1 MRVPATH
8 RHLQTRAH
16 ICKVRLMPTAG
27 QVGVPGQGACSG
39 KLRQRCSC
47 RGQVLSR
54 AGLWGEGDSPGGEP
68 AGHRPQRTC
77 PPVYCSAR
85 PRLHRGSSQ
94 RRPSPA
100 SSFQDRGCLRPAGAI
115 WGNQGP
121 TPAWPEEQAPPSSQV
136 LGPRGPLQVEGVPP
150 RSRASPLLVSTAPS
164 GLGRGD
170 LEQPPGRR
178 GQLSQSSG
186 ERAWRPRRR
195 GLGGGERH
203 RAGGHGRGALPD
215 PAALGRGQAV
225 AVGRAAAEQ
234 QQVERGAE
242 WTTDLV
248 CDLPTWMQTL
258 LRFTTCFPS
267 PSPEHGPGPRA
278 PDPTP
283 GPGVDLGAL
292 SPQSTDHP

>member
-1 MRVPATH
+1 MTAQVESRQVTAPSAPARLFTAVRDPGSIAEAASGARAQHPRSGTAAASDTLGLFGGTRV
-8 RHLQTRAH
+8 
-16 ICKVRLMPTAG
+16 
-27 QVGVPGQGACSG
+27 
-39 KLRQRCSC
+39 
-47 RGQVLSR
+47 
-54 AGLWGEGDSPGGEP
+54 
-68 AGHRPQRTC
+68 
-77 PPVYCSAR
+77 
-85 PRLHRGSSQ
+85 
-94 RRPSPA
+94 
-100 SSFQDRGCLRPAGAI
+100 
-115 WGNQGP
+115 P

-136 LGPRGPLQVEGVPP
+136 LGPRGPLQAEGVPP
-150 RSRASPLLVSTAPS
+150 RSRTSPLLVSTAPS

-242 WTTDLV
+242 WATDLV

-267 PSPEHGPGPRA
+267 PSPEHGPGPLI
-278 PDPTP
+278 P
-283 GPGVDLGAL
+283 
-292 SPQSTDHP
+292 PQGLEWTSGL